1 MPIKTAV
8 DLLDEW
14 KQRRPD
20 LVPPDQPDPGARLVL
35 ELRRLA
41 GQPIPEPATGPPV
54 GPPVLARV
62 DHGRWM
68 GDCDL
73 QDVARKRVCR
83 SAQYLHPDD
92 RRLYCSTC
100 TNQAVG
106 GRWRPV
112 LWPADRA
119 AVEAPL
125 GGLPP
130 REQNWRP

>member
-8 DLLDEW
+8 DLWVAL
-14 KQRRPD
+14 KQTEQ
-20 LVPPDQPDPGARLVL
+20 LPPDAPDPGARLIL
-35 ELRRLA
+35 DLRRA
-41 GQPIPEPATGPPV
+41 TRPAPEPMPGPPA
-54 GPPVLARV
+54 GPPVLARI
-62 DHGRWM
+62 DHGRWVA
-68 GDCDL
+68 DCNLD
-73 QDVARKRVCR
+73 DPARQRQCR
-83 SAQYLHPDD
+83 AAQYAHPDD